1 MRVALCRFACEGPRS
16 CCALSQPPRALHA
29 LPHSRSAGAL
39 RRRLARSAYGSAGG
53 WPAPCPAHGTHAQC
67 SAPRRAAAHTSAR
80 PPPAPPFNEEK
91 ALPIWKVRPR
101 EGQAARGREGGGHVG
116 HGRDGGVLEGRVAA
130 AGEVA
135 AISRERRAETTAL
148 EAKAA
153 SQVPQPAAQG
163 TGAGQFVS
171 GGRTNAAIARWADIA
186 LAGGAGRAFTCH
198 SPQLGRVGHVGHAKR
213 MDARALAQL
222 ERLSRSPCLWAA
234 TPVAVKRARCQVM
247 WCAEAEGSGRRA
259 SRAGGVQEAG
269 QSAPPRSRLD

>member
-1 MRVALCRFACEGPRS
+1 MRVALCRFACARPRS
-16 CCALSQPPRALHA
+16 CCALSQPPRARSTRFRTRAPRASTLA
-29 LPHSRSAGAL
+29 LRWRLAGAL
-39 RRRLARSAYGSAGG
+39 RSWLARALPCTRHTRAMQRPLPGRHAHECA
-53 WPAPCPAHGTHAQC
+53 PAQ
-67 SAPRRAAAHTSAR
+67 PRRSMKISR
-80 PPPAPPFNEEK
+80 CRSGRSGREK
-91 ALPIWKVRPR
+91 DRPR
-101 EGQAARGREGGGHVG
+101 EDDGREGGGH
-116 HGRDGGVLEGRVAA
+116 EGRVAA

-135 AISRERRAETTAL
+135 AVSRERRAETTAL

-198 SPQLGRVGHVGHAKR
+198 SPRLGRVGHVGHAKR

-234 TPVAVKRARCQVM
+234 TPVAVKRARCQVR

-259 SRAGGVQEAG
+259 SGVGGAQKAG
-269 QSAPPRSRLD
+269 QGAPPALVF